1 MIDQNQFEL
10 LADYNRWMNEKIYST
25 CSHLSDSELMADR
38 GAFFKSIYH
47 TLNHIMYG
55 DLAFM
60 SRFTGVPEIVPDLG
74 VELFDTFSQL
84 KTARFKLD
92 TRIANWVK
100 TLEEKWLLE
109 VLTYT
114 SKVDG
119 KSRSVPRW
127 VLVIHMF
134 NHQTHHRGQ
143 ITTLLS
149 QLGLDIGSTDIPF
162 MARFQAF

>member
-1 MIDQNQFEL
+1 MIDHNQFEL
-10 LADYNRWMNEKIYST
+10 LADYNQWMNKKIYSI
-25 CSHLSDSELMADR
+25 CSQLSDSELRANR
-38 GAFFKSIYH
+38 GAFFGSVYH

-60 SRFTGVPEIVPDLG
+60 SRFTDDPEIVPELG
-74 VELFDTFSQL
+74 VELFETFSQL
-84 KTARFKLD
+84 KTARFELD
-92 TRIANWVK
+92 ARISDWVEN
-100 TLEEKWLLE
+100 LEENWLVE
-109 VLTYT
+109 TQTYT

-119 KSRSVPRW
+119 KRRSIPRW

-149 QLGLDIGSTDIPF
+149 QLGLDVGSTDIPF
-162 MARFQAF
+162 MARFHVY